1 MSELNKEMT
10 LLPPPELVQYV
21 GGDFKKVGK
30 EFLKHFI
37 QIGALKSNE
46 KVRDYVINHKY
57 NNSTILMESTE
68 SIPYSVICLLTSIR
82 G

>member
-37 QIGALKSNE
+37 QIGALKPNE
-46 KVRDYVINHKY
+46 KVLDVGCGVGRMAV
-57 NNSTILMESTE
+57 
-68 SIPYSVICLLTSIR
+68 PLLNYLNDD
-82 G
+82 

>member
-1 MSELNKEMT
+1 MSEFNKEMT
-10 LLPPPELVQYV
+10 LLPPELVQYV

-46 KVRDYVINHKY
+46 KY
-57 NNSTILMESTE
+57 
-68 SIPYSVICLLTSIR
+68 
-82 G
+82 

>member
-46 KVRDYVINHKY
+46 KVLDVGCGVGRMAV
-57 NNSTILMESTE
+57 
-68 SIPYSVICLLTSIR
+68 PLLNYLNDD
-82 G
+82 